1 MRAALIA
8 LLVLSATGSLA
19 QPFELLPDV
28 VIEPRNSFVTRI
40 DTTTLPGRTLLR
52 LSTATA
58 NIGEGRLEIRARSV
72 IDATQREV
80 VQRIY
85 RSDGSFSERLAG
97 TFTHHPEHGHFH
109 FDDWTAFGLR
119 EIDADGEIGALVAG
133 GAKQSF
139 CLLDLVIHDASN
151 PSFQRPGFYTRCDA
165 DVQGITP
172 GWSDLYN
179 FSLPG
184 QWIDVTGL
192 TAGVYWLEAI
202 VDPDDR
208 VLEADETNNSLGR
221 LVAVYPVGI
230 PRDRYEDNDSPAS
243 VLAREEGGPDS
254 PNLGLLDAPIEIDDL
269 TMDDLFD
276 YFAFRME
283 RAGGPGDFVRIAAHH
298 ETGDIDLAVYA
309 ADLTL
314 VGESRGSGG
323 LEQVSLDGLPPGAY
337 FVVVRRF
344 SGTVAGY
351 TLQIDPAGN
360 HPPGIEVLRPEE
372 PGVWVER
379 AFETVS
385 VEWIAWDPDGDAT
398 SVSLYLDRD
407 GVLDKQTLPIV
418 APGSLSGTDGL
429 AYVNTAALALGPW
442 FLYAEVGDGG
452 AVLGDWAP
460 GPIIVYEKGDL
471 DLDGDVDRAD
481 LRAAVRIHAGR
492 TRPSARDVV
501 ADMDRDGD
509 VDSHDLVRLLAKIRE
524 ARGRGRDD
532 HRHDDDG
539 RDDRERDDDER
550 DVRRP

>member
-8 LLVLSATGSLA
+8 TLVLSATASRA
-19 QPFELLPDV
+19 QAQELLPDV
-28 VIEPRNSFVTRI
+28 VIEPQFSFVIRI
-40 DTTTLPGRTLLR
+40 DTTPLPGRTLLR

-85 RSDGSFSERLAG
+85 RSDGSYSERLAG
-97 TFTHHPEHGHFH
+97 TFTHHAEHGHFH
-109 FDDWTAFGLR
+109 FDDWTRFGLR
-119 EIDADGEIGALVAG
+119 EIGPDGEIGAVVAG

-151 PSFQRPGFYTRCDA
+151 PSFRRPGFYTTCGA

-192 TAGVYWLEAI
+192 PSGVYWLEAI

-208 VLEADETNNSLGR
+208 VLEADETNNSAGR
-221 LVAVYPVGI
+221 LVAVFPEGI

-269 TMDDLFD
+269 TMDDLLD

-283 RAGGPGDFVRIAAHH
+283 RAGGPGDFVRIEAHH
-298 ETGDIDLAVYA
+298 ETGDIDLALYDA
-309 ADLTL
+309 SLRLTAQ
-314 VGESRGSGG
+314 SRGPSS
-323 LEQVSLDGLPPGAY
+323 LEQISLAGLPPGAY
-337 FVVVRRF
+337 FIVVSRF
-344 SGTVAGY
+344 SGTVPGY
-351 TLQIDPAGN
+351 TLSIDPAGN
-360 HPPGIEVLRPEE
+360 HPPGIELLRPEE

-379 AFETVS
+379 ALETVA

-407 GVLDKQTLPIV
+407 RVLDKETLPIV
-418 APGSLSGTDGL
+418 APGGLSGADGL
-429 AYVNTAALALGPW
+429 AYVSTAALALGPW

-452 AVLGDWAP
+452 AVSGDWAP
-460 GPIIVYEKGDL
+460 GPLIVYEKGDL
-471 DLDGDVDRAD
+471 DQDGDVDHAD
-481 LRAAVRIHAGR
+481 LRAVVRIHAGR
-492 TRPSARDVV
+492 TRPSDGDVV
-501 ADMDRDGD
+501 ADMDRDGE
-509 VDSHDLVRLLAKIRE
+509 VDARDLVLLLAKIRE
-524 ARGRGRDD
+524 AGH
-532 HRHDDDG
+532 HRRAGSGHDA
-539 RDDRERDDDER
+539 RHR
-550 DVRRP
+550 